1 MQTHRELLLEGRKT
15 LEEAGIADSTTD
27 AWLLME
33 YITGMTRASYFMR
46 ENEEMSREQAE
57 KYREMIRRRAQHI
70 PLQHIT
76 HEAWFYGLKFYVDEH
91 VLTPRQDTEV
101 LVEEVLLEAGKMQAG
116 SSRSRIL
123 DMCTGSG
130 CILLALLSVLKEAE
144 GVGADLSEEALAVA
158 AKNSRE
164 LGIPAVWKKSDLFAD
179 ISGTYDI
186 IVSNPPYIESHVV
199 DSLMEEVRDH
209 EPRMALDG
217 TADGL
222 YFYRRI
228 SGEAGEYLKP
238 GGILAFEI
246 GYNQGGP
253 VRLMLRDAGYT
264 EIRVVKD
271 LAGLDRVVL
280 GRKKQEEHH
289 V

>member
-1 MQTHRELLLEGRKT
+1 M
-15 LEEAGIADSTTD
+15 
-27 AWLLME
+27 
-33 YITGMTRASYFMR
+33 
-46 ENEEMSREQAE
+46 
-57 KYREMIRRRAQHI
+57 
-70 PLQHIT
+70 
-76 HEAWFYGLKFYVDEH
+76 DEH

-253 VRLMLRDAGYT
+253 VRLMLQDAGYT

>member
-1 MQTHRELLLEGRKT
+1 MRTHREIHLEGRKT
-15 LEEAGIADSTTD
+15 LEEAGIADSRSD

-33 YITGMTRASYFMR
+33 YVTGMTRASYFLR
-46 ENEEMSREQAE
+46 ETEEMPKDQAAV
-57 KYREMIRRRAQHI
+57 YREMIQRRAQHI

-76 HEAWFYGLKFYVDEH
+76 HEAWFYGLKFYVDRH
-91 VLTPRQDTEV
+91 VLIPRQDTEV

-116 SSRSRIL
+116 GRFRIL

-144 GVGADLSEEALAVA
+144 GTGVDLSAEALAVA
-158 AKNSRE
+158 GRNSRE
-164 LGIPAVWKKSDLFAD
+164 LGIPAVWKRSDLFSD
-179 ISGTYDI
+179 ISGMYDI
-186 IVSNPPYIESHVV
+186 IVSNPPYIESHVI

-209 EPRMALDG
+209 EPKMALDG
-217 TADGL
+217 TEDGL

-228 SGEAGEYLKP
+228 SREAGGYLKP
-238 GGILAFEI
+238 GGVLAFEI
-246 GYNQGGP
+246 GYDQGGP
-253 VRLMLRDAGYT
+253 VRLMLENAGYEET
-264 EIRVVKD
+264 RVVKD

>member
-1 MQTHRELLLEGRKT
+1 MRTHRDLHLEGRRT
-15 LEEAGIADSTTD
+15 LEKAGIADSTTD
-27 AWLLME
+27 AWLLLE
-33 YITGMTRASYFMR
+33 YVTGMTRASYFMR
-46 ENEEMSREQAE
+46 EMEEMPKNQAE
-57 KYREMIRRRAQHI
+57 EYREMIGRRAQHI

-76 HEAWFYGLKFYVDEH
+76 HEAWFYGLKFYVDQH

-116 SSRSRIL
+116 SGRFRIL
-123 DMCTGSG
+123 DLCTGSG
-130 CILLALLSVLKEAE
+130 CILLALLSVLKEAD
-144 GVGADLSEEALAVA
+144 GTGADLSKEALVVA
-158 AKNSRE
+158 EKNSKE
-164 LGIPAVWKKSDLFAD
+164 LGIPAVWKKSDLFSN
-179 ISGTYDI
+179 ISETYDV
-186 IVSNPPYIESHVV
+186 IVSNPPYIESHVI

-217 TADGL
+217 TSDGL

-228 SGEAGEYLKP
+228 SSEAGDYLKP

-253 VRLMLRDAGYT
+253 VRLMLQNAGYK
-264 EIRVVKD
+264 EVRVVKD

>member
-1 MQTHRELLLEGRKT
+1 M
-15 LEEAGIADSTTD
+15 
-27 AWLLME
+27 
-33 YITGMTRASYFMR
+33 
-46 ENEEMSREQAE
+46 
-57 KYREMIRRRAQHI
+57 
-70 PLQHIT
+70 
-76 HEAWFYGLKFYVDEH
+76 
-91 VLTPRQDTEV
+91 
-101 LVEEVLLEAGKMQAG
+101 LLEAGKMQAG
-116 SSRSRIL
+116 SSGFRIL
-123 DMCTGSG
+123 DLCTGSG

-144 GVGADLSEEALAVA
+144 GLGADLSEEALAVA

-179 ISGTYDI
+179 ISGTYNI

-246 GYNQGGP
+246 GYNQGVP
-253 VRLMLRDAGYT
+253 VRLMLQDAGYT